1 MRYKKAY
8 IYTFLAVLLWSFIPV
23 ISSLGG
29 KSLGVEAFLLFSNL
43 LSTIAVAPFV
53 KFDKFN
59 FNLRYIF
66 FSFILSLLG
75 IFGYYLLLYY
85 AYFLS
90 NDAVTILIIQYLWP
104 IFIALFSIFLL
115 KEEINTKKILALLF
129 GFVSAFLV
137 ISKGSFH
144 FSFDFISISLA
155 FIASISFALYSV
167 LSKKIASKN
176 PANDIFIYFLI
187 ATLLSLSIFL
197 YRGKSLHVSNFDI
210 LYLLINGIFINGIS
224 YLFWIWALKDGEA
237 SKLSVFTLATP
248 LLSILWIYIF
258 LGEEMR
264 WIYLVSLILTILSGF
279 LATEKK

>member
-224 YLFWIWALKDGEA
+224 YLFWIWALKDSEA

-258 LGEEMR
+258 LGDEMR

>member
-115 KEEINTKKILALLF
+115 KEKINTKKTLALLF